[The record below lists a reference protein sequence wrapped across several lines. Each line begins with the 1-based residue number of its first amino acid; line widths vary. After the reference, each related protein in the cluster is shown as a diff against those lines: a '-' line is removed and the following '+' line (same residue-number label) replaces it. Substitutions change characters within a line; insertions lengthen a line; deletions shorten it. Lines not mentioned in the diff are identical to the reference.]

1 MNIAMGEAYINY
13 ERSIDTHVSNLRR
26 KIEEDP
32 TNPKYILTVY
42 GIGYR
47 FGVEE

>member
-1 MNIAMGEAYINY
+1 
-13 ERSIDTHVSNLRR
+13 LRR

-32 TNPKYILTVY
+32 NNPKHLVTAR

-47 FGVEE
+47 FAPD